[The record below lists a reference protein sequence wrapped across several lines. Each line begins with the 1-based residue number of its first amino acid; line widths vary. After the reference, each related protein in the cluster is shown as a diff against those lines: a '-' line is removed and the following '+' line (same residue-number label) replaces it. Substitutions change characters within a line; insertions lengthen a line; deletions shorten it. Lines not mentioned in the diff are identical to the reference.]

1 MPIIKNFS
9 QIPIPQTQNQNQ
21 SISYDYEMGSLLLTG
36 GNFTKS
42 LPYLKKAL
50 QASLS
55 TKNFSHYFSCYSLL
69 FQALNELGEQKE
81 AQQLYK
87 NFKQTCDI
95 YNISVTHK
103 ALIISAYY
111 NIYIEKD
118 FDQAKQELNSA
129 LKTAFNLNDS
139 YVKADDRVKQNDIR
153 YEIILCLYVYSVY
166 YLEIED
172 YENCIQELKNLKIL
186 LKDYLNLKKEVELDH
201 SRTNNVQKLQT
212 YHKILEKLK
221 KNSQNIQKIQLGV
234 KFIEACIELYYTKNY
249 KQAEKLSW
257 DLYEEANKT
266 NLIFYIPYIL
276 CLMTVCY
283 IELKNTKQAQ
293 MFFNLAKKNVNKE
306 RKLLTLF
313 MNHVEQYGQLSQR
326 EENDNYDLIFDIKD
340 HLIVEKQK
348 GCIELKNQ
356 FILMDLLKL
365 LLLNPG
371 VPYSKE
377 KIIQKVWKQDY
388 LPEIH
393 DNKIYVTIKRLR
405 EMIEFNSCKPRYIC
419 RNNAGYHFSAQA
431 KVLVKQ

>member
-1 MPIIKNFS
+1 M
-9 QIPIPQTQNQNQ
+9 
-21 SISYDYEMGSLLLTG
+21 
-36 GNFTKS
+36 
-42 LPYLKKAL
+42 
-50 QASLS
+50 
-55 TKNFSHYFSCYSLL
+55 
-69 FQALNELGEQKE
+69 
-81 AQQLYK
+81 
-87 NFKQTCDI
+87 
-95 YNISVTHK
+95 
-103 ALIISAYY
+103 
-111 NIYIEKD
+111 
-118 FDQAKQELNSA
+118 
-129 LKTAFNLNDS
+129 
-139 YVKADDRVKQNDIR
+139 
-153 YEIILCLYVYSVY
+153 
-166 YLEIED
+166 EIED

-201 SRTNNVQKLQT
+201 SRTNNVQKLQI

-221 KNSQNIQKIQLGV
+221 KNFQNIQKMQLGV
-234 KFIEACIELYYTKNY
+234 KFIDARIELNYTKNF

-276 CLMTVCY
+276 CLMTRCY
-283 IELKNTKQAQ
+283 IEFKNKKQAQ
-293 MFFNLAKKNVNKE
+293 MFFNLAKKNANKE
-306 RKLLTLF
+306 RKLLTLY
-313 MNHVEQYGQLSQR
+313 MDHLQQHGKLSQT

-365 LLLNPG
+365 FLLNPG
-371 VPYSKE
+371 ISYSKE

-405 EMIEFNSCKPRYIC
+405 EMIEFNSCKPCYIR